1 MLASRAVT
9 TRDLFLFV
17 AGIVASSINAA
28 AGGGTLLS
36 FPSLIA
42 GGLNPLAANAT
53 STVALLPGQLASLWA
68 YRREIALARGDALLI
83 AIPGAAG
90 GALGA
95 LLLLRLGNAVF
106 EVVVPALLLAA
117 AVLLVLQPAVSRF
130 VARRTGHE
138 AGPRR
143 SMLPALFVSF
153 AVSVYFGYFGAG
165 AGILFM
171 GAMGFVLTS
180 RPLGEINALKVELA
194 SLANLV
200 AAAVFVLLEVR
211 NRSGAVH
218 WRAAFPLALGGVF
231 GGYFGVGVVRK
242 LPAGVLR
249 AIAACVGLGIGV
261 YLAVRR
267 AS

>member
-1 MLASRAVT
+1 MLALRAVT
-9 TRDLFLFV
+9 TRDLFLFL
-17 AGIVASSINAA
+17 AGMVASSINAA

-53 STVALLPGQLASLWA
+53 STVALLPGQLASFWA
-68 YRREIALARGDALLI
+68 YRREIAAARGDAISI
-83 AIPGAAG
+83 AIPGLAG

-95 LLLLRLGNAVF
+95 VLLLRLGNAVF
-106 EVVVPALLLAA
+106 EVVVPVLLLAA

-130 VARRTGHE
+130 VARRTGQKTQ
-138 AGPRR
+138 ARR
-143 SMLPALFVSF
+143 GMFPALLVSF
-153 AVSVYFGYFGAG
+153 GVSVYFGYFGAG

-200 AAAVFVLLEVR
+200 AAAVFIALELR
-211 NRSGAVH
+211 NPSGALH
-218 WRAAFPLALGGVF
+218 WRAAFPLGLGAIF
-231 GGYFGVGVVRK
+231 GGYFGVGFVRK
-242 LPAGVLR
+242 LSPNVLR
-249 AIAACVGLGIGV
+249 AIAACVGLAIGF
-261 YLAVRR
+261 YLALRR
-267 AS
+267 IS

>member
-1 MLASRAVT
+1 MT
-9 TRDLFLFV
+9 TRDLFLFL
-17 AGIVASSINAA
+17 AGMVASSINAA

-53 STVALLPGQLASLWA
+53 STVALLPGQLASFWA
-68 YRREIALARGDALLI
+68 YRREIAAARADAVLI
-83 AIPGAAG
+83 AVPGVVG

-106 EVVVPALLLAA
+106 EVVVPVLLLAA
-117 AVLLVLQPAVSRF
+117 AVLLVLQPTVSRF
-130 VARRTGHE
+130 VARRTGE
-138 AGPRR
+138 KREGGRN
-143 SMLPALFVSF
+143 LFPALLVSF
-153 AVSVYFGYFGAG
+153 GVSVYFGYFGAG

-194 SLANLV
+194 SLANLI
-200 AAAVFVLLEVR
+200 AASVFVALEVR
-211 NRSGAVH
+211 NPSGAVH
-218 WRAAFPLALGGVF
+218 WRAAFPLALGGIF
-231 GGYFGVGVVRK
+231 GGYFGVGFVRK
-242 LPAGVLR
+242 LPPGVLR
-249 AIAACVGLGIGV
+249 AIAAFVGIAIGV

-267 AS
+267 MT

>member
-1 MLASRAVT
+1 VT
-9 TRDLFLFV
+9 ARDLFLFLAGVV
-17 AGIVASSINAA
+17 AASINAA

-53 STVALLPGQLASLWA
+53 STVALLPGQLASFWA
-68 YRREIALARGDALLI
+68 YRREIAAARGDAVLI
-83 AIPGAAG
+83 AVPGLVG

-95 LLLLRLGNAVF
+95 VLLLRLGNSVF
-106 EVVVPALLLAA
+106 EVVVPVLLLAA

-130 VARRTGHE
+130 VARRTGHD
-138 AGPRR
+138 AKAPR
-143 SMLPALFVSF
+143 SMLPALVVSF

-194 SLANLV
+194 SLANLI
-200 AAAVFVLLEVR
+200 AATVFIVLEVR
-211 NRSGAVH
+211 HPSGALH
-218 WRAAFPLALGGVF
+218 WRAALPLGLGAII
-231 GGYFGVGVVRK
+231 GGYFGVGFVRK
-242 LPAGVLR
+242 LPPGVLR
-249 AIAACVGLGIGV
+249 AIAACVGLAIGI
-261 YLAVRR
+261 YLAARR
-267 AS
+267 LA